1 MALLT
6 LGLNHTTAP
15 LTLREKVAFPTGE
28 AIGQA
33 LADLRL
39 RLKGLA
45 PEAAILSTCNRTEI
59 YCKTEAPQ
67 EAGQALAQWMSEQQ
81 GVGGESISDHLY
93 ALPGRQAVRHAFRVA
108 SGLDSM
114 VLGEPQILGQ
124 MKEAARIAQSSQTLG
139 SHLHQL
145 FQRSFSVA
153 KEVRTQT
160 AIGAQSV
167 SMAAASVK
175 LAQRIFESLG
185 DLSVLL
191 VGAGEMID
199 LCAAHWAPHPRQMTV
214 ANRTIERARHLA
226 RRFNADDMTLADLPE
241 RLAEFDVVLSCT
253 ASTLPLIGLGMV
265 ERAIKQR
272 RHRPMLM
279 IDLAVPRDIEVEV
292 SRLDDVFL
300 YTIDDLRELVQ
311 TGQEG
316 RLAAVTQAEAIID
329 TQVHSFMQWL
339 SRRQVVP
346 LIQDLHARGDSLRLA
361 ELEKARRMLARGDD
375 PQKVLEAMSL
385 ALTNKF
391 LHGSTTL
398 ITREG
403 LQDPKLASLLSQLLP
418 STRK

>member
-15 LTLREKVAFPTGE
+15 LTLREKVAFPTGA
-28 AIGQA
+28 AIGGA
-33 LADLRL
+33 LADLR
-39 RLKGLA
+39 RRMKGLT

-59 YCKTEAPQ
+59 YCKTEMPQ
-67 EAGQALAQWMSEQQ
+67 EAGPALAQWMGEWQ
-81 GVGGESISDHLY
+81 GAGDGIGEHLY
-93 ALPGRQAVRHAFRVA
+93 TLPDQQAVRHAFRVA
-108 SGLDSM
+108 CGLDSM

-124 MKEAARIAQSSQTLG
+124 MKEAARIAHSSQTLG
-139 SHLHQL
+139 SHLHHL

-175 LAQRIFESLG
+175 LAQRIFENLG

-199 LCAAHWAPHPRQMTV
+199 LCATHWAPHPRRMVV
-214 ANRTIERARHLA
+214 ANRTIERARTLA
-226 RRFNADDMTLADLPE
+226 RRFVADDMTLAELPS

-265 ERAIKQR
+265 ERATRQR
-272 RHRPMLM
+272 RHKPMLM
-279 IDLAVPRDIEVEV
+279 IDLAVPRDIESEV

-300 YTIDDLRELVQ
+300 YTIDDLRDLVQ
-311 TGQEG
+311 SGKEG
-316 RLAAVTQAEAIID
+316 RQAAVAQAEAIID
-329 TQVHSFMQWL
+329 TQVHSFMHWL
-339 SRRQVVP
+339 GQRKVVP
-346 LIQDLHARGDSLRLA
+346 QIQDLHARGDSLRLA
-361 ELEKARRMLARGDD
+361 ELEKARRMLARGED
-375 PQKVLEAMSL
+375 PQKVLEAMSV

-398 ITREG
+398 LNRRG
-403 LQDPKLASLLSQLLP
+403 PQDPDLAGLLAQLLP
-418 STRK
+418 APRK